1 MNATADREPAAA
13 ILPLYLDGE
22 LDAGECTA
30 FEPRPLN

>member
-22 LDAGECTA
+22 LDAGERAA
-30 FEPRPLN
+30 FELHPLN